1 MGSLIWLPGDEV
13 GEGEGEDG
21 DGVDSD
27 PGDDGSHGS
36 SGGTSYHQ
44 HVLDLKTNF

>member
-1 MGSLIWLPGDEV
+1 MGSLIWLPGDEG

-27 PGDDGSHGS
+27 PGDDGGAWFCRGNLIS
-36 SGGTSYHQ
+36 STCS
-44 HVLDLKTNF
+44 